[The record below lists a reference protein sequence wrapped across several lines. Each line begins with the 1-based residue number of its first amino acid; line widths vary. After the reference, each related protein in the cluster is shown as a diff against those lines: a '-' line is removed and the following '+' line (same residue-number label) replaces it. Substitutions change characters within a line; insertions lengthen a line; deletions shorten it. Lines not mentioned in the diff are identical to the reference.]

1 MPIFFLIVS
10 GLAIGVA
17 PVKPR
22 QGPYAQ
28 IAPGLLWIVGYY
40 IALIANRWAIT
51 ETQIP
56 SVFGLWLVHLLF
68 AAIAIRLI
76 RQIGRPAAV

>member
-10 GLAIGVA
+10 ALAIGVA

-40 IALIANRWAIT
+40 IAMIANRWAIT
-51 ETQIP
+51 EGQIADE
-56 SVFGLWLVHLLF
+56 FGLWLVHLVF
-68 AAIAIRLI
+68 AGIAIRLI
-76 RQIGRPAAV
+76 KRIGRPAAV